1 MTHAVTTNLSDLKQ
15 RTPLLQ
21 LIGNT
26 PLLEIAPFEPLA
38 RGTRIFAKA
47 EWRNPGGSIK
57 DRPVM
62 YMLARAIEEGRFEGG
77 QSVLDSSSGNAGIAY
92 AMLGA
97 ALSVPVTLV
106 VPGNA
111 SEERKRR
118 ILAHGAKLIL
128 TDPLLGYDEAL
139 RTAHH
144 LAQDHPEKYFLV
156 DQYANE
162 SNVRA
167 HYETTG
173 AEILEQTRG
182 EITHFISGIGT
193 GGTLTGVGRRLKE
206 FNERI
211 NIVQVVPEV
220 FPGIEGLK
228 PLEDPNDIRP
238 KILDESLVDQRERVT
253 IEDAWDYCNKLASR
267 GIFVGQS
274 SGAYIAVAHKIARKN
289 PGARI
294 VTVFPDTGERYF
306 STRLWDK

>member
-1 MTHAVTTNLSDLKQ
+1 MTTATTNILTELKQ
-15 RTPLLQ
+15 RVPLLQ

-26 PLLEIAPFEPLA
+26 PLLEIEPFSQVA
-38 RGTRIFAKA
+38 RDAKILAKA

-77 QSVLDSSSGNAGIAY
+77 RRVLDSSSGNAGIAY

-97 ALSVPVTLV
+97 ALGVPVTLV

-118 ILAHGAKLIL
+118 ILAHGAELIL

-139 RTAHH
+139 HTAHK
-144 LAQDHPEKYFLV
+144 LAEEQPEKYFLV
-156 DQYANE
+156 DQYAND

-173 AEILEQTRG
+173 REILEQTGG
-182 EITHFISGIGT
+182 EITHFISGVGT
-193 GGTLTGVGRRLKE
+193 GGTLTGVGRRLKQY
-206 FNERI
+206 NKRI
-211 NIVQVVPEV
+211 RIVQVVPEV

-228 PLEDPNDIRP
+228 PLESPLDVRP
-238 KILDESLVDQRERVT
+238 KILDESLVDERVRVT
-253 IEDAWDYCNKLASR
+253 IEEAYDYCNKLAHR

-274 SGAYIAVAHKIARKN
+274 SGAYIAVAHKIAAKH

-294 VTVFPDTGERYF
+294 ATVFPDTGERYF
-306 STRLWDK
+306 STRLWD